1 MANDNQSSYHYE
13 LERRANDL
21 LRVYNPTNEDYIVVW
36 DKKSGGKVFRV
47 RAKQEEVLFRYIAE
61 KYIREM
67 FQKMI
72 NDEVDKAVI
81 KANEDRVAKGMAE
94 MTKYAE
100 QYRFE
105 SPLLQPTSDKA
116 RKMIAILYVGVDREY
131 GIDNEMGEE
140 EQTPQDKP
148 VFESA
153 LEDIQ
158 KQKVSTPQAKAGQ
171 YKCDYPDCGFSS
183 DKNIALLGHKRGH
196 RTPDAPVDNSDLEA
210 KKKEAL
216 SQVSQ

>member
-1 MANDNQSSYHYE
+1 MADNSSSYHNE

-21 LRVYNPTNEDYIVVW
+21 LRVYNPTDEDYIVIW

-67 FQKMI
+67 FQKLI
-72 NDEVDKAVI
+72 NEEVEKAVL
-81 KANEDRVAKGMAE
+81 KANEERIAKGMAE

-105 SPLLQPTSDKA
+105 SPLINPTSDKA
-116 RKMIAILYVGVDREY
+116 KRIISILYVGVDREY
-131 GIDNEMGEE
+131 GVDREFGEE
-140 EQTPQDKP
+140 ASAPQDKP
-148 VFESA
+148 IFDSA
-153 LEDIQ
+153 LEEVQ
-158 KQKVSTPQAKAGQ
+158 SGKTTPNTPRT
-171 YKCDYPDCGFSS
+171 YKCDYPGCTFST
-183 DKNIALLGHKRGH
+183 DKNIALLGHKRSH
-196 RTPDAPVDNSDLEA
+196 RAESPNPQADNSDLEA